1 MDMSFLYGA
10 CGGGVVGVVMV
21 IFGWFAYA
29 YFQRVLAERDQLL
42 AAKNA
47 ATDKQINDLS
57 GKLET
62 HIKEDRSQELLNEM
76 KHVNGTLEKLTA
88 QVERALEKNSEQ
100 SAKIE
105 NHTDYIANLRD
116 DLQSHIRDT
125 KGR

>member
-21 IFGWFAYA
+21 IFGCFAYA
-29 YFQRVLAERDQLL
+29 YFKRVLAENDQLL

-57 GKLET
+57 GKLEN

-116 DLQSHIRDT
+116 DLQNHIRDA

>member
-1 MDMSFLYGA
+1 MSFLYGA

-21 IFGWFAYA
+21 IFGCFAYA
-29 YFQRVLAERDQLL
+29 YFKRVLAENDQLL

-57 GKLET
+57 GKLEN

-116 DLQSHIRDT
+116 DLQNHIRDA